1 VQSEAPG
8 IPNHFHASLPPVPA
22 LARSTLALRWD
33 GIDRGGLNMTAMW
46 FERSSSGDTKAADLP
61 TRTLDELVAAAAR
74 GDEAAFAALYDQTSA
89 RVYGMVLRV
98 VRDPAQAAEVTQDV
112 YLEVWRQSARFD
124 AGKGGVLPWLLM
136 IAHRR
141 AVDRVRSA
149 QSSMVRDD
157 KYAQLNEERPYDSV
171 SEQVQTSLE
180 AQRVR
185 RVLADLTPVQ
195 REAVTLAYFGGY
207 THTEVAELLTL
218 PLGTVKTRIRDGLIR
233 MRDAL
238 GVTA

>member
-1 VQSEAPG
+1 
-8 IPNHFHASLPPVPA
+8 
-22 LARSTLALRWD
+22 
-33 GIDRGGLNMTAMW
+33 MTSMR
-46 FERSSSGDTKAADLP
+46 FERLSSAPHS
-61 TRTLDELVAAAAR
+61 AAAQAAQQEEPSLEELLAASSR
-74 GDEAAFAALYDQTSA
+74 GDERSFAQLYDLTSP

-98 VRDPAQAAEVTQDV
+98 VRDAAQSAEVTQDI

-124 AGKGGVLPWLLM
+124 SSKGAVLPWLLM

-141 AVDRVRSA
+141 AVDRVRAA
-149 QSSMVRDD
+149 QSSVVRDD
-157 KYAQLNEERPYDSV
+157 KYAVLNEERPFDSV

-185 RVLADLTPVQ
+185 KVLNDLTPAQ
-195 REAVTLAYFGGY
+195 REAVSLAYFGGY
-207 THTEVAELLTL
+207 THSEVAELLKI

-238 GVTA
+238 GVAT

>member
-1 VQSEAPG
+1 
-8 IPNHFHASLPPVPA
+8 
-22 LARSTLALRWD
+22 
-33 GIDRGGLNMTAMW
+33 MTAMW
-46 FERSSSGDTKAADLP
+46 FERSSGAKAEPAVTPLEDL
-61 TRTLDELVAAAAR
+61 VSAASR
-74 GDEAAFAALYDQTSA
+74 GDEHAFAELYDQTSP

-98 VRDPAQAAEVTQDV
+98 IRDPAQAAEVTQDI

-149 QSSMVRDD
+149 QSSLARDD
-157 KYAQLNEERPYDSV
+157 KYALLHEERPYDSV
-171 SEQVQTSLE
+171 SEQVHTSLE

-185 RVLADLTPVQ
+185 KVLGELTPAQ

-207 THTEVAELLTL
+207 THTEVAELLKV
-218 PLGTVKTRIRDGLIR
+218 PLGTAKTRIRDGLIR

-238 GVTA
+238 GVMA

>member
-1 VQSEAPG
+1 
-8 IPNHFHASLPPVPA
+8 
-22 LARSTLALRWD
+22 
-33 GIDRGGLNMTAMW
+33 MTSMR
-46 FERSSSGDTKAADLP
+46 FERSSSAAEPAGEDAAASLEN
-61 TRTLDELVAAAAR
+61 LLSAAAR
-74 GDEAAFAALYDQTSA
+74 GDEQAFARLYDLTSS

-98 VRDPAQAAEVTQDV
+98 LRDAAQAAEVTQDI

-124 AGKGGVLPWLLM
+124 SNKGAVLPWLLM

-149 QSSMVRDD
+149 QSAVVRDD
-157 KYAQLNEERPYDSV
+157 KYAVLTEERPYDSV
-171 SEQVQTSLE
+171 SEQVQTSLD

-185 RVLADLTPVQ
+185 KVLGDLTPAQ
-195 REAVTLAYFGGY
+195 REAVSLAYFGGY
-207 THTEVAELLTL
+207 THIEVAELLKI

-238 GVTA
+238 GVLS

>member
-1 VQSEAPG
+1 MTGMRFERS
-8 IPNHFHASLPPVPA
+8 ASGQDSADPLGEPSLEDL
-22 LARSTLALRWD
+22 LARSAL
-33 GIDRGGLNMTAMW
+33 
-46 FERSSSGDTKAADLP
+46 
-61 TRTLDELVAAAAR
+61 
-74 GDEAAFAALYDQTSA
+74 GDEQAFAQLYDLTSS

-98 VRDPAQAAEVTQDV
+98 VRDPAQSAEVTQDI

-124 AGKGGVLPWLLM
+124 SGKGAVLPWLLM

-141 AVDRVRSA
+141 AVDRVRAA
-149 QSSMVRDD
+149 QSAIVRDD
-157 KYAQLNEERPYDSV
+157 KYATLTEDRPFDTV

-185 RVLADLTPVQ
+185 KVLHQLTPAQ
-195 REAVTLAYFGGY
+195 REAVSLAYFGGY
-207 THTEVAELLTL
+207 THTEVSELLKI

-238 GVTA
+238 GVVT

>member
-1 VQSEAPG
+1 
-8 IPNHFHASLPPVPA
+8 
-22 LARSTLALRWD
+22 
-33 GIDRGGLNMTAMW
+33 MTSMR
-46 FERSSSGDTKAADLP
+46 FERLSSVPGAHSAASQ
-61 TRTLDELVAAAAR
+61 AAAQQEPSLEDLLEASSR
-74 GDEAAFAALYDQTSA
+74 GDERSFAQLYDLTSA

-98 VRDPAQAAEVTQDV
+98 VRDAAQSAEVTQDI

-124 AGKGGVLPWLLM
+124 SSKGAVLPWLLM

-141 AVDRVRSA
+141 AVDRVRAA
-149 QSSMVRDD
+149 QSSVVRDD
-157 KYAQLNEERPYDSV
+157 KYAVLNEERPYDSV

-185 RVLADLTPVQ
+185 KVLNDLTPAQ
-195 REAVTLAYFGGY
+195 REAVSLAYFGGY
-207 THTEVAELLTL
+207 THSEVSELLKI

-238 GVTA
+238 GVAT

>member
-1 VQSEAPG
+1 
-8 IPNHFHASLPPVPA
+8 
-22 LARSTLALRWD
+22 
-33 GIDRGGLNMTAMW
+33 MTAMW
-46 FERSSSGDTKAADLP
+46 FERSGSGATKVESVPP
-61 TRTLDELVAAAAR
+61 TLEELVTAASR
-74 GDEAAFAALYDQTSA
+74 GDERAFAELYDQTSS

-98 VRDPAQAAEVTQDV
+98 IRDPAQAAEVTQDI

-141 AVDRVRSA
+141 AVDRVRAA

-157 KYAQLNEERPYDSV
+157 KYALLHEERPYDSV
-171 SEQVQTSLE
+171 SEQVHTNLE

-185 RVLADLTPVQ
+185 KVLGELTPAQ

-207 THTEVAELLTL
+207 THTEVAELLKV
-218 PLGTVKTRIRDGLIR
+218 PLGTAKTRIRDGLIR

>member
-1 VQSEAPG
+1 MTDMRLERQPSTPG
-8 IPNHFHASLPPVPA
+8 AHSANRPAEPNL
-22 LARSTLALRWD
+22 
-33 GIDRGGLNMTAMW
+33 
-46 FERSSSGDTKAADLP
+46 E
-61 TRTLDELVAAAAR
+61 ELLAAAAR
-74 GDEAAFAALYDQTSA
+74 GDEQAFATLYDLTSS

-98 VRDPAQAAEVTQDV
+98 VRDAAQSAEVTQDI

-124 AGKGGVLPWLLM
+124 SSKGAVLPWLLM

-141 AVDRVRSA
+141 AVDRVRAA
-149 QSSMVRDD
+149 QSAVVRDD
-157 KYAQLNEERPYDSV
+157 KYAVLNEERPFDSV

-185 RVLADLTPVQ
+185 KVLNDLTPAQ
-195 REAVTLAYFGGY
+195 REAVSLAYFGGY
-207 THTEVAELLTL
+207 THSEVAELLKI

-238 GVTA
+238 GVTT

>member
-1 VQSEAPG
+1 MTGMRFERS
-8 IPNHFHASLPPVPA
+8 ASGQDSADPLGEPSLEDL
-22 LARSTLALRWD
+22 LARS
-33 GIDRGGLNMTAMW
+33 
-46 FERSSSGDTKAADLP
+46 
-61 TRTLDELVAAAAR
+61 AR
-74 GDEAAFAALYDQTSA
+74 GDEQAFAQLYDLTSS

-98 VRDPAQAAEVTQDV
+98 VRDPAQSAEVTQDI

-124 AGKGGVLPWLLM
+124 SGKGAVLPWLLM

-141 AVDRVRSA
+141 AVDRVRAA
-149 QSSMVRDD
+149 QSAIVRDD
-157 KYAQLNEERPYDSV
+157 KYATLTEDRPFDTV

-185 RVLADLTPVQ
+185 KVLHQLTPAQ
-195 REAVTLAYFGGY
+195 REAVSLAYFGGY
-207 THTEVAELLTL
+207 THTEVSELLKI

-238 GVTA
+238 GVVT

>member
-1 VQSEAPG
+1 
-8 IPNHFHASLPPVPA
+8 
-22 LARSTLALRWD
+22 
-33 GIDRGGLNMTAMW
+33 MTAMW
-46 FERSSSGDTKAADLP
+46 FERSGSGATKTDPA
-61 TRTLDELVAAAAR
+61 TLTLEDLVAAAAR
-74 GDEAAFAALYDQTSA
+74 GDEQAFAELYDRTA
-89 RVYGMVLRV
+89 PRVYGMVLRV

-124 AGKGGVLPWLLM
+124 GDKGGVLPWLLM

-141 AVDRVRSA
+141 AVDRVRSV
-149 QSSMVRDD
+149 QSSMVREN
-157 KYAQLNEERPYDSV
+157 KYARLHEERPYDSV
-171 SEQVQTSLE
+171 SEQVQTSLD

-185 RVLADLTPVQ
+185 KVLDDLTPAQ

-207 THTEVAELLTL
+207 THTEVAQLLKI

-238 GVTA
+238 GVVA